1 METTK
6 AVVSIA
12 EMARMVGLSRA
23 RFYQLM
29 GTTFPLPRYTVSTK
43 RPFYDEELQNLCLEV
58 RRRNCGIDGKPVL
71 FYAKRIGTTIQKP
84 RKVTP
89 TPPPPKVEA
98 HHDDIL
104 DGLRSLGLAAATL
117 PQVTAAVK
125 ELYPG
130 GVKNENRGQVLRA
143 VFLRLKRQN
152 TADNVGR

>member
-71 FYAKRIGTTIQKP
+71 FYAKRIGTTIRKP

-125 ELYPG
+125 ELYPA
-130 GVKNENRGQVLRA
+130 GVKNESRGQVLRA